1 MTTRRTT
8 IIVAVLLAL
17 GTGWLTLTYLR
28 SFAAANGNA
37 HRMRTVLIAA
47 KDIPARAPIAA
58 DSAIAVSRPA
68 DDTDRDAIDA
78 PEKLRGSISLIS
90 IPAGSVLTES
100 KVGHP
105 ADVGLAV
112 RLRPGQRAV
121 SIPVDRVKDVSG
133 LIEAGD
139 HVDVIA
145 DVPKGPG
152 TPPHAATILRDV
164 VVLSMGPALET
175 ASATP
180 APDQQNAGTV
190 TLAVTPQQADL
201 LTLADNNATL
211 RLALRS
217 PRENPRSEPVET
229 LNLQGIPLPQ
239 AMPVAPAPAPA
250 APPQNATLAAAN
262 APRPDPPAHTRR
274 SGVMIINGDQI
285 AQ

>member
-8 IIVAVLLAL
+8 IIVAILLAL

-28 SFAAANGNA
+28 SFAVANSNA
-37 HRMRTVLIAA
+37 GAPRTVLVAI
-47 KDIPARAPIAA
+47 KDIPARAPIAS
-58 DSAIAVSRPA
+58 DNVVAVSRPA
-68 DDTDRDAIDA
+68 SQTDRDAIET
-78 PEKLRGSISLIS
+78 PEHLRGAISLIS

-121 SIPVDRVKDVSG
+121 SIAVDRVKDVSG
-133 LIEAGD
+133 LLESGD

-145 DVPKGPG
+145 NVSKGPG
-152 TPPHAATILRDV
+152 VPPHAATIMRDV
-164 VVLSMGPALET
+164 LVLAVGPALET

-180 APDQQNAGTV
+180 SPDQQNAATI
-190 TLAVTPQQADL
+190 TLAVNARQANL
-201 LTLADNNATL
+201 LTLADINATL

-217 PRENPRSEPVET
+217 PREGARSEPVEA
-229 LNLQGIPLPQ
+229 LNLQGAPVFEPLAPERQ
-239 AMPVAPAPAPA
+239 VLPAPAPQSPVLAA
-250 APPQNATLAAAN
+250 APPRA
-262 APRPDPPAHTRR
+262 DPPQKMRR